1 MLNNIKLK
9 MSFQPGSAKDSLLEI
24 CNNPFN
30 VSTLNVPFYICHAF
44 ATACFLGNNSVFYY
58 QNFIEIMKRSK
69 VIKMLSACHF
79 YF

>member
-44 ATACFLGNNSVFYY
+44 ATTCFAGDSKFCYK
-58 QNFIEIMKRSK
+58 NFTEIKNRSK